1 MPMYSA
7 DKDKFVSSLV
17 ISSQAAALRDVDR
30 WLSENQYDSAY
41 DGDGWLWNQSVE
53 VTQIPDPGDT
63 RRIEWQ
69 LRIQLQTQMSAQDL
83 VTQDVLSPDQDAR
96 LLSIIG
102 ESLVPMAMKPSKYR
116 AATESAAR
124 SLVAEL
130 LPKVKETFK
139 EYQLKNV
146 KRALVHRWVDENC
159 SFDRLR
165 PKIG

>member
-1 MPMYSA
+1 MYSA

-30 WLSENQYDSAY
+30 WLSENQYERAY
-41 DGDGWLWNQSVE
+41 DGDGWIWNLSVK
-53 VTQIPDPGDT
+53 VSQVPDPGDT

-69 LRIQLQTQMSAQDL
+69 LMIQLHTQMSGQDL
-83 VTQDVLSPDQDAR
+83 VAQYVLSPDQDAR
-96 LLSIIG
+96 LLSMIG
-102 ESLVPMAMKPSKYR
+102 DASVPMAMKPSKYR

-124 SLVAEL
+124 SLMAEL
-130 LPKVKETFK
+130 LPKVSETFK
-139 EYQLKNV
+139 EYQLQNV